1 MKCQVSENNIE
12 RLPEYRHNPT
22 TFLIISIIC
31 VAERRITECKKIQSL
46 SYRSK
51 YSLVESIS
59 DYTVKSTKG
68 KPSYVDRREKH
79 ETFPGLQ
86 RLCVGGGQRS
96 VQVHRVGA
104 GDGGEDCVV
113 RWRWGPSC
121 LLRSNTALLRSAWDP
136 RERPCWWPPQEHRS
150 WGSPL
155 SCSCLGPGE
164 EKQVRQWS
172 LNYKWLH
179 SKTTRKTTHKSSL
192 GGRRS
197 VLNTMTTGKSMERQ
211 YKQIWDQTSTKR

>member
-1 MKCQVSENNIE
+1 MVVKLLHFKSKAENGQTCANMSPEVSQLLPPPPSPTHPAKATKGQLSKPKKRCSVPLTALDLVTHFKIIMKCQVSENNIE

-113 RWRWGPSC
+113 RWR
-121 LLRSNTALLRSAWDP
+121 
-136 RERPCWWPPQEHRS
+136 
-150 WGSPL
+150 
-155 SCSCLGPGE
+155 
-164 EKQVRQWS
+164 
-172 LNYKWLH
+172 
-179 SKTTRKTTHKSSL
+179 
-192 GGRRS
+192 
-197 VLNTMTTGKSMERQ
+197 
-211 YKQIWDQTSTKR
+211 